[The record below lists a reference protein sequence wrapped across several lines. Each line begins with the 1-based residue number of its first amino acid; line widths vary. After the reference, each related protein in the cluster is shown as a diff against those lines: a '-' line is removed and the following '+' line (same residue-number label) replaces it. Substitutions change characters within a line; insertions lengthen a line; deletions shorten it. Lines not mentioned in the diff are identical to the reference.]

1 MNANCP
7 DCELS
12 IKETGEVIGRVF
24 LFYGLHE
31 GTPDSHGVLSGIS
44 MAQASRLRNQA
55 TRLLLRR
62 ADGRTAEVTIVK
74 AFVFDKAGVVFD
86 HAPFSEP
93 PQEAR

>member
-1 MNANCP
+1 
-7 DCELS
+7 
-12 IKETGEVIGRVF
+12 
-24 LFYGLHE
+24 
-31 GTPDSHGVLSGIS
+31 

-62 ADGRTAEVTIVK
+62 ADGRTADVTIVK